1 MIEKFKVGLIVKP
14 QGVRGELKIEPT
26 TDDPARF
33 KKLKKVYIDDK
44 PYELTQVRIGS
55 GVVFAYIFGVND
67 RNTAELFRNKYIVID
82 RENAV
87 SLKKDSYFIAD
98 LIGAKLFFENG
109 KELGVVTDLT
119 SASTDYFTVKTISNK
134 IVRFPH
140 LKRVINNVDIDN
152 GVITLNEKAFLEVC
166 VYED

>member
-1 MIEKFKVGLIVKP
+1 MIEKIKVGLIVKP
-14 QGVRGELKIEPT
+14 QGVRGELKIEPL

-33 KKLKKVYIDDK
+33 KKLKKVFIDGK
-44 PYELTQVRIGS
+44 AYELTQVRIGS

-82 RENAV
+82 REDAV
-87 SLKKDSYFIAD
+87 TLKKDSYFIAD
-98 LIGAKLFFENG
+98 LIGATLVFENG

-119 SASTDYFTVKTISNK
+119 SASTDYFTAKTLGGK

-140 LKRVINNVDIDN
+140 LKRIISSVDVEK
-152 GVITLNEKAFLEVC
+152 GEITLIEKAFLEVC